1 MMANRMFSVHAK
13 MKPLVDKCLKIED
26 EDLEVQNVATE
37 VVKAEEIK
45 EKEVT
50 YDGEKKLEEDAARR
64 MEELIQKN
72 VEERLNSKE
81 TRLEIQR
88 RI

>member
-1 MMANRMFSVHAK
+1 MFE
-13 MKPLVDKCLKIED
+13 KIED

-37 VVKAEEIK
+37 VAKAEEIK

-50 YDGEKKLEEDAARR
+50 CESKKKLEEDAARR

-72 VEERLNSKE
+72 VEERLNSEE
-81 TRLEIQR
+81 TKLEIQT
-88 RI
+88 RIE